1 MAKYLFMAFAIF
13 IMGVT
18 ASVAHQGATGIVKE
32 RMDAMSDMSERTK
45 LIGNMFK
52 GEKELDRSY
61 IRQASE
67 SFASHAEELFI
78 QFPDT
83 HESRVGSNTEA
94 LPSIWDDWD
103 GFEEQ
108 INQFIAVNGDLQTA
122 LDDQVSDKRLRKA
135 FLTVARSCKSCHK
148 TYRRKK

>member
-1 MAKYLFMAFAIF
+1 MAKYFFMAVTIF
-13 IMGVT
+13 IVGVT
-18 ASVAHQGATGIVKE
+18 APVAHQGATGIVKE
-32 RMDAMSDMSERTK
+32 RMDAMSDMSDRTK
-45 LIGNMFK
+45 LIAKMFK
-52 GEKELDRSY
+52 GEKELDRTY

-67 SFASHAEELFI
+67 SFASHGEALFT

-83 HESRVGSNTEA
+83 HESRMGSDTEA

-108 INQFIAVNGDLQTA
+108 INQFIAVNGELQTA
-122 LDDQVSDKRLRKA
+122 LDDQVSDKKLRKT

-148 TYRRKK
+148 NYRQE